1 MKRNIIP
8 VTVFATILI
17 FILFSVLSHAQETIK
32 PKGAQQSTPEQRPL
46 AQMQKP
52 PEEPL
57 VLQGKEADIT
67 IFFTGDAI
75 GYIEE
80 CG

>member
-1 MKRNIIP
+1 MKKNIIL
-8 VTVFATILI
+8 VSVFTAILI
-17 FILFSVLSHAQETIK
+17 FVLFSVLSHAQETIK
-32 PKGAQQSTPEQRPL
+32 PKGAQQSTPLQPPQ
-46 AQMQKP
+46 AQAQKP

-57 VLQGKEADIT
+57 VPQGKEADIT